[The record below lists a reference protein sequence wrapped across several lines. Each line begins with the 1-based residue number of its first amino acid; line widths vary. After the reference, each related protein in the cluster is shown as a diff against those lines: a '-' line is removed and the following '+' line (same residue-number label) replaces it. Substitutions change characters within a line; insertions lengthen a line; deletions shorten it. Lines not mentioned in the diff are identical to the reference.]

1 MSVSQQIHSA
11 SAKVGDE
18 LHELE
23 HAARRLA
30 RGTVAGFLGG
40 LAAAWVMNRYQEM
53 EERTVKL
60 HREQLRLAYAGPESK
75 HSGRPL
81 AAHVAPPVTPAVAEA
96 EIENQPTVK
105 AAEQM
110 SRKLFEH
117 ELSSTEKKLAGPAVH
132 YGYGAVVGAL
142 YGGLSELIPTVGIG
156 LGIPY
161 AALLWLA
168 GSEAAVPALGLA
180 KPPTQVPAQK
190 HATAVATHFVYG
202 LTLDISRRI
211 LRRLL

>member
-23 HAARRLA
+23 QAAQRLA

-75 HSGRPL
+75 QSGRPL
-81 AAHVAPPVTPAVAEA
+81 AGHVAPPVTPAVAEA

-132 YGYGAVVGAL
+132 YVYGAVVGAL
-142 YGGLSELIPTVGIG
+142 YGGLSELIPTVSIG

-180 KPPTQVPAQK
+180 KPPTQVPAEK